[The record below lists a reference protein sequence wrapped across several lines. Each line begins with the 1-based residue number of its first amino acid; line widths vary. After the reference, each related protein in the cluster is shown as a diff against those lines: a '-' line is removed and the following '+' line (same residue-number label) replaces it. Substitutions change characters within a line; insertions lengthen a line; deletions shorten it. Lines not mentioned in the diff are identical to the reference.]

1 MICSLGR
8 HVTKRCWLICAL
20 LAANGAA
27 LGQAAC
33 QKVVVTADPEYPPY
47 AWYDGQTLRGASV
60 DVVLAVLQAIKL
72 PYELRYVGPFV
83 RVLQNARV
91 GEVDIVTELKRNAE
105 REQYL
110 AFADTPIFTNPSS
123 VFVRAGQNLKFTKR
137 EDLRGLRGGVTH
149 GTRFGDGLDEYIEAN
164 LNVESGPG
172 IKENF
177 LKLDAGRIDYFISP
191 HYPALSHLFTSG
203 NEGKFVALKPHVAE
217 ALNYVGWSRRSAC
230 LGRLPEF
237 DAMLKRYLA
246 TMNAGRIVDDNQDA
260 WRRNPVMKR

>member
-1 MICSLGR
+1 M
-8 HVTKRCWLICAL
+8 KRCWLAVMLLVSSSVALAQGICA
-20 LAANGAA
+20 
-27 LGQAAC
+27 
-33 QKVVVTADPEYPPY
+33 KVVVTADPEYPPY

-72 PYELRYVGPFV
+72 PYELRYVGPFM
-83 RVLQNARV
+83 RVLQTARM
-91 GEVDIVTELKRNAE
+91 GDVDIITELKRNAD
-105 REQYL
+105 REEYL
-110 AFADTPIFTNPSS
+110 AYADTPLFTNPSS

-149 GTRFGDGLDEYIEAN
+149 GTRFGDGLDEFIEAS
-164 LNVESGPG
+164 LTVETGPG

-191 HYPALSHLFTSG
+191 HYPALSHLISSG
-203 NEGKFVALKPHVAE
+203 NEARYKALKPFVAE
-217 ALNYVGWSRRSAC
+217 ASNYVGWSRRSAC
-230 LGRLPEF
+230 LGRLAEF

-246 TMNAGRIVDDNQDA
+246 TMNAGRLVDDNQDA

>member
-1 MICSLGR
+1 M
-8 HVTKRCWLICAL
+8 KRCWLVWAL
-20 LAANGAA
+20 LAASSAA
-27 LGQAAC
+27 SCQAVC

-60 DVVLAVLQAIKL
+60 DVVLAVLQAMRL

-105 REQYL
+105 REDYL

-123 VFVRAGQNLKFTKR
+123 VFVRADQNLKFTKR

-164 LNVESGPG
+164 LTVEVGPG

-191 HYPALSHLFTSG
+191 HYPALSHLISSG
-203 NEGKFVALKPHVAE
+203 QEGKYRALKPNIAA

-230 LGRLPEF
+230 LARLPEF
-237 DAMLKRYLA
+237 DAMLKRYLTA
-246 TMNAGRIVDDNQDA
+246 LNPGRIVEDSHEA
-260 WRRNPVMKR
+260 WLRNPVMKR

>member
-1 MICSLGR
+1 M
-8 HVTKRCWLICAL
+8 KRSWLTGVL
-20 LAANGAA
+20 LAASSLA
-27 LGQAAC
+27 LAQGGC

-47 AWYDGQTLRGASV
+47 AWYDGLTLRGASV
-60 DVVLAVLQAIKL
+60 DVVLAVLQVMKL

-83 RVLQNARV
+83 RVLQNARF
-91 GEVDIVTELKRNAE
+91 GDVDIITELKRNAE
-105 REQYL
+105 REDYL

-123 VFVRAGQNLKFTKR
+123 VFIRADQNLKFTKR

-149 GTRFGDGLDEYIEAN
+149 GTRFGDGLDEYVEAN
-164 LNVESGPG
+164 LTVEVGPG

-191 HYPALSHLFTSG
+191 HYPALSHLISSG
-203 NEGKFVALKPHVAE
+203 SEARFKALKPPIAE

-230 LGRLPEF
+230 LARLPEF
-237 DAMLKRYLA
+237 DALLKRYLA
-246 TMNAGRIVDDNQDA
+246 AMNPGRLVEDSHEA

>member
-1 MICSLGR
+1 MKRYWLSAISFAASVAAQGQC
-8 HVTKRCWLICAL
+8 TKVI
-20 LAANGAA
+20 
-27 LGQAAC
+27 
-33 QKVVVTADPEYPPY
+33 VTADPEYPPY

-60 DVVLAVLQAIKL
+60 DVVLGVLQAIKL

-83 RVLQNARV
+83 RVLQNARL

-105 REQYL
+105 REEYL
-110 AFADTPIFTNPSS
+110 AYADTPIFTNPSS

-137 EDLRGLRGGVTH
+137 EDLRGLHGGVTH
-149 GTRFGDGLDEYIEAN
+149 GTRFGDGLDEYIMAN
-164 LNVESGPG
+164 LNVEAGPG

-191 HYPALSHLFTSG
+191 HYPAMAHLITSG
-203 NEGKFVALKPHVAE
+203 NEGRFVALKPYVAE
-217 ALNYVGWSRRSAC
+217 ALNYVGWSRHSAC
-230 LGRLPEF
+230 LSRLPEF

-246 TMNAGRIVDDNQDA
+246 TLNTGRLVDDNQDA

>member
-1 MICSLGR
+1 MKPS
-8 HVTKRCWLICAL
+8 WLAIGL
-20 LAANGAA
+20 LAACGATGA
-27 LGQAAC
+27 QGLC
-33 QKVVVTADPEYPPY
+33 SKVIVTADPEYPPY

-72 PYELRYVGPFV
+72 PHELRYVGPFV

-91 GEVDIVTELKRNAE
+91 GEVDIVTELKRNTE
-105 REQYL
+105 REDYL
-110 AFADTPIFTNPSS
+110 AFTDTPIFTNPSS
-123 VFVRAGQNLKFTKR
+123 VFVRAGQNLKFSKR

-164 LNVESGPG
+164 LTVEAGPG

-177 LKLDAGRIDYFISP
+177 LKLDIGRIDYFISP
-191 HYPALSHLFTSG
+191 HYPALAHLISSG
-203 NEGKFVALKPHVAE
+203 TEGRYQALKPFAAE
-217 ALNYVGWSRRSAC
+217 ALNYVGWSRRSPC
-230 LGRLPEF
+230 LARLPEF

-246 TMNAGRIVDDNQDA
+246 TMNAGRLVDDNQDA

>member
-1 MICSLGR
+1 MKRVWLTICG
-8 HVTKRCWLICAL
+8 
-20 LAANGAA
+20 LAASAA
-27 LGQAAC
+27 VTAQAVC
-33 QKVVVTADPEYPPY
+33 TRVVVTADPEYPPY

-83 RVLQNARV
+83 RVLQTARV
-91 GEVDIVTELKRNAE
+91 GDVDIITELKRNAD
-105 REQYL
+105 REEYL
-110 AFADTPIFTNPSS
+110 AYADTPIFTNPSS

-149 GTRFGDGLDEYIEAN
+149 GTRFGDGLDAYIQAN
-164 LNVESGPG
+164 LSVEAGPG

-177 LKLDAGRIDYFISP
+177 LKLDAKRIDYFISP
-191 HYPALSHLFTSG
+191 HYPALAHLITSG
-203 NEGKFVALKPHVAE
+203 SEPRYRVLKPPIAE

-230 LGRLPEF
+230 LSRLPEF

-246 TMNAGRIVDDNQDA
+246 AMNPGRLVDENQEA
-260 WRRNPVMKR
+260 WRRHPVMKR

>member
-1 MICSLGR
+1 M
-8 HVTKRCWLICAL
+8 KRRLLTAAL
-20 LAANGAA
+20 LAASHLA
-27 LGQAAC
+27 LAQVLC

-47 AWYDGQTLRGASV
+47 AWYDGQNLRGASV

-91 GEVDIVTELKRNAE
+91 GEVDIVTELKHNTE
-105 REQYL
+105 REDYL
-110 AFADTPIFTNPSS
+110 AFANTPIFTNPSS
-123 VFVRAGQNLKFTKR
+123 VFVRAGRKLKFTKR

-164 LNVESGPG
+164 LNVETGPG

-177 LKLDAGRIDYFISP
+177 LKLDASRIDYFISP
-191 HYPALSHLFTSG
+191 HYPALAYLISSG
-203 NEGKFVALKPHVAE
+203 SEGRFRVLQPPIAQ

-230 LGRLPEF
+230 LARLPEF

-246 TMNAGRIVDDNQDA
+246 AMKPARLVEENHEA

>member
-1 MICSLGR
+1 M
-8 HVTKRCWLICAL
+8 KRCWLAVGL
-20 LAANGAA
+20 LVAGHLA
-27 LGQAAC
+27 QAQGGC
-33 QKVVVTADPEYPPY
+33 TQVVVTADPEYPPY
-47 AWYDGQTLRGASV
+47 AWYDGQALRGASV

-91 GEVDIVTELKRNAE
+91 GEVDIITELKRNAE
-105 REQYL
+105 REAYL
-110 AFADTPIFTNPSS
+110 AFAGTPIFSNPSS
-123 VFVRAGQNLKFTKR
+123 VFVRVSQNFKFTKR

-164 LNVESGPG
+164 LNVEVGPG

-191 HYPALSHLFTSG
+191 HYPALSHLIISG
-203 NEGKFVALKPHVAE
+203 NESKFFALKPYVAE
-217 ALNYVGWSRRSAC
+217 AQNYVGWSRRSAC
-230 LGRLPEF
+230 IGRLQEF
-237 DAMLKRYLA
+237 DAMLKRYLS
-246 TMNAGRIVDDNQDA
+246 TMNTGRLVDDNQDA

>member
-1 MICSLGR
+1 M
-8 HVTKRCWLICAL
+8 KRLWLSAISF
-20 LAANGAA
+20 AASFVAQ
-27 LGQAAC
+27 GQC
-33 QKVVVTADPEYPPY
+33 TKVVVTADPEYPPY

-83 RVLQNARV
+83 RALQNARI
-91 GEVDIVTELKRNAE
+91 GEVDIITELKRNAE
-105 REQYL
+105 REEYL
-110 AFADTPIFTNPSS
+110 AYADTPIFSNPSS

-137 EDLRGLRGGVTH
+137 EDLRGLRGGATH
-149 GTRFGDGLDEYIEAN
+149 GTRFGAGLDEYIEAN
-164 LNVESGPG
+164 LNVEMGPG

-191 HYPALSHLFTSG
+191 HYPALSHLITSG
-203 NEGKFVALKPHVAE
+203 NEGKFVALKPYVAE

-230 LGRLPEF
+230 LGRLQEF

-246 TMNAGRIVDDNQDA
+246 TLNTGRLVDDNQDA

>member
-1 MICSLGR
+1 MR
-8 HVTKRCWLICAL
+8 HAWLVAGL
-20 LAANGAA
+20 LFASSVAAAQGA
-27 LGQAAC
+27 C
-33 QKVVVTADPEYPPY
+33 TKVVVTADPEYPPY

-83 RVLQNARV
+83 RVLQNARL
-91 GEVDIVTELKRNAE
+91 GEVDIITELKRNAE
-105 REQYL
+105 REDYL
-110 AFADTPIFTNPSS
+110 AFADTPIFSNPSS
-123 VFVRAGQNLKFTKR
+123 VFVRANQNLKFTKR

-149 GTRFGDGLDEYIEAN
+149 GTRFGDGLDEYIVGN
-164 LNVESGPG
+164 LNVEAGPG

-191 HYPALSHLFTSG
+191 HYPALSHLITSG
-203 NEGKFVALKPHVAE
+203 NEGRFVALKPHVAQ

-230 LGRLPEF
+230 LSRLPEF
-237 DAMLKRYLA
+237 DAMLKRYLV
-246 TMNAGRIVDDNQDA
+246 TLNAGRLVDDNQDA